1 MVDCKGLD
9 LSIST
14 AQEIEG
20 IWAEAQKVIGAEK
33 PVVAHGCLYGTAPVT
48 PVTGFGWQIDTD
60 EIVIVG
66 ATLHVH
72 VKDDDTATVLD
83 VTAS

>member
-9 LSIST
+9 LSIGT
-14 AQEIEG
+14 AQEIDG
-20 IWAEAQKVIGAEK
+20 IWAEAQKVIKAEK
-33 PVVAHGCLYGTAPVT
+33 PIVASGCLYGTAPVT
-48 PVTGFGWQIDTD
+48 PVTGFGWQIAAD

-72 VKDDDTATVLD
+72 IKDNDTATVLD
-83 VTAS
+83 VVAS